1 MIERGLRWLLLLS
14 AAGACAAVAWMVV
27 GLWRSV
33 DDPYWLVQTWV
44 DTVVDAGAE
53 AEAIDPNDPL
63 LRARLIVITSS
74 VNERTSAHVIP
85 RLHYLARLDP
95 RAPIDLIVSTTGG
108 WRDSAFAII
117 DTMRAISAPVNTW
130 AIGGCYSAGT
140 LIVAGGTG
148 SRIATPDAL
157 LMVHANLEDSDEP
170 FAQEPRELEREE
182 RFWKE
187 HARLPADWSLDSDMS
202 YYLTAD
208 EAKQFGIIDAVRE
221 HAPRGTSPPSP
232 G

>member
-14 AAGACAAVAWMVV
+14 AAGACAAVTWTVV
-27 GLWRSV
+27 QLWEAI

-44 DTVVDAGAE
+44 DAVVDAGAA

-63 LRARLIVITSS
+63 LRQRMIVVTSS
-74 VNERTSAHVIP
+74 INERTSAHVIP

-117 DTMRAISAPVNTW
+117 DTMQAIPAPVNTW
-130 AIGGCYSAGT
+130 ALGGCYSAGT

-148 SRIATPDAL
+148 TRIATPDAL

-170 FAQEPRELEREE
+170 FAQEPRELEREAV
-182 RFWKE
+182 FWKD
-187 HARLPADWSLDSDMS
+187 HAQLPDDWALDADTS

-208 EAKQFGIIDAVRE
+208 EAKQYGIVDEVRE
-221 HAPRGTSPPSP
+221 PTPR
-232 G
+232 